1 MISKDF
7 IEDVENITK
16 LSLRLHGTKEKADDY
31 TLNSMI
37 EHASEIKELFRDNNP
52 HWAIETGDLMIH
64 CMRLLT
70 ANGYD
75 LNEIFEKC
83 KARFITRISEQL
95 GEHSGMHH
103 SSNS

>member
-1 MISKDF
+1 MITEDF
-7 IEDVENITK
+7 IGDIENITK

-37 EHASEIKELFRDNNP
+37 EHASEIKELLRDGNP

-70 ANGYD
+70 ANGHD
-75 LNEIFEKC
+75 LNEIFERC
-83 KARFITRISEQL
+83 KSHFITRISEKL
-95 GEHSGMHH
+95 GGQSQRYI
-103 SSNS
+103 SI